1 MSCSCLQVPTTAMR
15 VWRGLSARLGL
26 HRPCRA
32 GAAGELGRLRKE
44 VRTCEYGDVHVMWE
58 MLSSKPS
65 SGGDDAAGQ
74 DDGEEARRLR
84 RRLEPA
90 GVLLLRALMAS
101 VWCGPSRAQPSEPR
115 AEAELLICICICS
128 VDSVSDRERSGRSVL
143 VRPTSLKLLL
153 LSVPLRVCTYRRL
166 LLMILVHVQWCYCIL

>member
-1 MSCSCLQVPTTAMR
+1 MAWMEGWMCRTEAAAEGGAHLR
-15 VWRGLSARLGL
+15 VQRRARHVGDAQQQTQQRRQWRGG
-26 HRPCRA
+26 
-32 GAAGELGRLRKE
+32 
-44 VRTCEYGDVHVMWE
+44 
-58 MLSSKPS
+58 
-65 SGGDDAAGQ
+65 GGDATGQ

-90 GVLLLRALMAS
+90 GVLLPRALMAS

-128 VDSVSDRERSGRSVL
+128 VDSVSNRERSGRSVL

-153 LSVPLRVCTYRRL
+153 LSGPLRVCTYRGRPL
-166 LLMILVHVQWCYCIL
+166 LLLILVHVERCYCIL

>member
-1 MSCSCLQVPTTAMR
+1 M
-15 VWRGLSARLGL
+15 
-26 HRPCRA
+26 
-32 GAAGELGRLRKE
+32 
-44 VRTCEYGDVHVMWE
+44 RTCEYSDVHVMWE

-65 SGGDDAAGQ
+65 SGGNDAAGQ

-115 AEAELLICICICS
+115 AEAELLICICICICS

>member
-1 MSCSCLQVPTTAMR
+1 MCRARAAAEGGGQVR
-15 VWRGLSARLGL
+15 VQRRARHVGDAQQQTQQRRQWRG
-26 HRPCRA
+26 
-32 GAAGELGRLRKE
+32 
-44 VRTCEYGDVHVMWE
+44 
-58 MLSSKPS
+58 
-65 SGGDDAAGQ
+65 GGDDAAGQ
-74 DDGEEARRLR
+74 DDGEEARHLR

>member
-15 VWRGLSARLGL
+15 VWRTRLGL

-143 VRPTSLKLLL
+143 VRPN
-153 LSVPLRVCTYRRL
+153 
-166 LLMILVHVQWCYCIL
+166 YCCCRGL